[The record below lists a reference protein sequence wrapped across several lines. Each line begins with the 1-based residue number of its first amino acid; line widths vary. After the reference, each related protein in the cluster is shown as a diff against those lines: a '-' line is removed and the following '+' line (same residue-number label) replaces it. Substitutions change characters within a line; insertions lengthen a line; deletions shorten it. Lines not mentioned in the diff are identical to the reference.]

1 MDSADA
7 ALDRVFNKAHARCS
21 LVTRKCF
28 CRSLAVVLG
37 AFVVAVLVVVIVLQ
51 NTCQLRLS
59 IPKRVPTK
67 HYGFEV
73 LDEGVK
79 LLQEPVRNK
88 HSSAL

>member
-7 ALDRVFNKAHARCS
+7 ALDRVFNKAHARA

-51 NTCQLRLS
+51 NSWTQPAVLAPNRTALRSLGEA
-59 IPKRVPTK
+59 P
-67 HYGFEV
+67 E
-73 LDEGVK
+73 
-79 LLQEPVRNK
+79 
-88 HSSAL
+88 